1 MSKRFIRDL
10 SLVLVII
17 ISFMFTGCTYNT
29 GSTSNSNT
37 DKDENKSIFNTVKEI
52 DEDIIKDSSSPSK
65 DSKVVKSSNE
75 DENRS
80 DGNSTSPSTE
90 GTTPSTSKIDA
101 NSLSNEKIAWWFKPN
116 KEHVTP
122 EINLKINF
130 DLSKYDAHYVGDTSK
145 KVLYL
150 TFDEGYENG
159 YTPKIL
165 DILKANDVKAI
176 FFVTSPYVK
185 DNPDIIKRMVEE
197 GHIVGNHTNH
207 HPSMPDVTNSE
218 EKFNNEF
225 SDVEAKYKEITGED
239 MPLYFRPPMG
249 EYSEKSLA
257 MTKNLGYKT
266 LFWSFAYHDWDR
278 NKQPDPVKA
287 KDTIMNGLHNGAIL
301 LIHAVSK
308 TNTEILDSVLKESK
322 AQGYEFQLF
331 P

>member
-1 MSKRFIRDL
+1 MSKRFIHSL

-17 ISFMFTGCTYNT
+17 SSFIFTGCTSNT
-29 GSTSNSNT
+29 GSTSNSNIN
-37 DKDENKSIFNTVKEI
+37 KNGNKSVFNTIKEI
-52 DEDIIKDSSSPSK
+52 DDHTVKGSSSNNKTLSSSLEDDLQVKPSDK
-65 DSKVVKSSNE
+65 GENSSDN
-75 DENRS
+75 NS
-80 DGNSTSPSTE
+80 DN
-90 GTTPSTSKIDA
+90 PSTSKIDA

-116 KEHVTP
+116 KSHVTP
-122 EINLKINF
+122 EINLKLNF
-130 DLSKYDAHYVGDTSK
+130 DLNKYDAYYVGDNSK

-207 HPSMPDVTNSE
+207 HPSMPDVTSSE

-225 SDVEAKYKEITGED
+225 SDVEGKYKEITGKE

-266 LFWSFAYHDWDR
+266 MFWSFAYHDWDI

-308 TNTEILDSVLKESK
+308 TNTEILDSILKEAK
-322 AQGYEFQLF
+322 AQGYEFELF

>member
-1 MSKRFIRDL
+1 MSKRFIRNL

-17 ISFMFTGCTYNT
+17 ISFIFTGCTSNT

-37 DKDENKSIFNTVKEI
+37 DKDENKSVFNTVKEI
-52 DEDIIKDSSSPSK
+52 DEDIIKSSSSSSK
-65 DSKVVKSSNE
+65 DSKVVEPSNE

-90 GTTPSTSKIDA
+90 STTPSTSKIDA

-207 HPSMPDVTNSE
+207 HPSMPNVTNSE

-266 LFWSFAYHDWDR
+266 LFWSFAYHDWDI
-278 NKQPDPVKA
+278 NKQPDPVKS
-287 KDTIMNGLHNGAIL
+287 KDTIMNGVHNGAIL

-322 AQGYEFQLF
+322 SQGYEFQLF